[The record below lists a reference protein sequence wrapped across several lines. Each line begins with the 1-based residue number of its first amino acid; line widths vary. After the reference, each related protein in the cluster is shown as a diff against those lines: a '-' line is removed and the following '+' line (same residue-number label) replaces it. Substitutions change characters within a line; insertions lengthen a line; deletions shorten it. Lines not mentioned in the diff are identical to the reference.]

1 MIAPPAMNFSDWSTE
16 ELLVGM
22 GCMIVFAFCFFLI
35 AYFVDPPYK

>member
-22 GCMIVFAFCFFLI
+22 GCTIIFAFLFFLI